1 MLLLI
6 FIQISYVF
14 FTPTLQ
20 NNCILMQKCLD
31 KRNLVCSWRRFGPS
45 ANKFFFATQ
54 TTNRHY
60 YSRVSWDT
68 LAATYI
74 LQESIKLH
82 MSVFERRVV
91 HVFALNSVGSRGL
104 QVSFMPES
112 DYSFIKSLASCQRG
126 QHSMLFVTYSAN

>member
-1 MLLLI
+1 
-6 FIQISYVF
+6 
-14 FTPTLQ
+14 
-20 NNCILMQKCLD
+20 MQKCLD
-31 KRNLVCSWRRFGPS
+31 KRNLVCSWCRFGPS

-54 TTNRHY
+54 TINRHY

-74 LQESIKLH
+74 LQESIKLR

-91 HVFALNSVGSRGL
+91 HVFVLNSVGSRGL

-112 DYSFIKSLASCQRG
+112 AYFFIKSLASCQRG
-126 QHSMLFVTYSAN
+126 QRSMPFVTYSTN